1 MPPCQKAV
9 RPMARCLQ
17 NTPSLYLSARS
28 IRTFTSST
36 TFNAEAAA
44 QEAAPSGLDPAT
56 VVRPENERKLMR
68 QGIMPI
74 GSRRRRAALKTSANI
89 PFEQLPYQCFQEA
102 RKILQAD
109 RQEKLEM
116 IAKERLRLKNLEAQD
131 ASVSGG
137 EKQKQTR
144 IESIKRYLEYLKIQA
159 DINDPLIKKRF
170 EDGEGDMNKPI
181 YRYLA
186 DRKWREYQRKII
198 VQRLQ
203 QFSIVPD
210 LLPHFE
216 PTAEVRLAFQARNVQ
231 PGDYVDS
238 RVSEYPARLKVQVF
252 DKGERL
258 VSVVVVDADVPN
270 VENDHFN
277 TRCHYLAANIPI
289 SPVQDSL
296 PLSRADPESQL
307 ILPWL
312 PPFAQKGSPYHRY
325 SIFVLEQ
332 KPGQVLDVA
341 ALKELYQRDRFN
353 LRGFKDRHDVQPIGL
368 GLFRSEWDEGTKGV
382 MQRAGIEGWDIEFK
396 RTRIPALKPKQKARG
411 WEARHASDKYKS
423 LRR

>member
-109 RQEKLEM
+109 REEKLEM

-238 RVSEYPARLKVQVF
+238 RVSEFPARLKVQVF

-332 KPGQVLDVA
+332 KPGHVLDVA
-341 ALKELYQRDRFN
+341 ALKGLYQRDRFN

>member
-9 RPMARCLQ
+9 GPMARCLQ

-44 QEAAPSGLDPAT
+44 QETAPSGLDPAT

-102 RKILQAD
+102 RKVLQAD
-109 RQEKLEM
+109 REEKLEM

-170 EDGEGDMNKPI
+170 EDGEGRTI
-181 YRYLA
+181 AEYLS
-186 DRKWREYQRKII
+186 
-198 VQRLQ
+198 
-203 QFSIVPD
+203 FS
-210 LLPHFE
+210 
-216 PTAEVRLAFQARNVQ
+216 
-231 PGDYVDS
+231 
-238 RVSEYPARLKVQVF
+238 
-252 DKGERL
+252 
-258 VSVVVVDADVPN
+258 
-270 VENDHFN
+270 
-277 TRCHYLAANIPI
+277 HY
-289 SPVQDSL
+289 
-296 PLSRADPESQL
+296 
-307 ILPWL
+307 
-312 PPFAQKGSPYHRY
+312 
-325 SIFVLEQ
+325 
-332 KPGQVLDVA
+332 
-341 ALKELYQRDRFN
+341 
-353 LRGFKDRHDVQPIGL
+353 
-368 GLFRSEWDEGTKGV
+368 
-382 MQRAGIEGWDIEFK
+382 
-396 RTRIPALKPKQKARG
+396 
-411 WEARHASDKYKS
+411 
-423 LRR
+423 

>member
-28 IRTFTSST
+28 IRPFTSST

-102 RKILQAD
+102 RKVLQAD
-109 RQEKLEM
+109 REEKLEM

-131 ASVSGG
+131 ASVSGS

-238 RVSEYPARLKVQVF
+238 RVSEFPARLKVRVF

-332 KPGQVLDVA
+332 KPGQFLDVA

-411 WEARHASDKYKS
+411 WEARHASDKYKP

>member
-9 RPMARCLQ
+9 GPMARCLQ
-17 NTPSLYLSARS
+17 KTPSLCLPARS

-36 TFNAEAAA
+36 TFNAEAAV

-56 VVRPENERKLMR
+56 VVRPQNERKLMR

-74 GSRRRRAALKTSANI
+74 GSRRRRAALKSSANV

-109 RQEKLEM
+109 REEKLEM

-131 ASVSGG
+131 VSISGG
-137 EKQKQTR
+137 ERQKQTR
-144 IESIKRYLEYLKIQA
+144 LDSIRRYIEYLKIQA

-186 DRKWREYQRKII
+186 DRKWREYQRKVI
-198 VQRLQ
+198 VQRIE

-216 PTAEVRLAFQARNVQ
+216 PTAEVRLAFQSRNVQ

-238 RVSEYPARLKVQVF
+238 RVSEFPARLKVRVF

-296 PLSRADPESQL
+296 PLSKADPESQL

-341 ALKELYQRDRFN
+341 ALKALYQRDRFN

>member
-17 NTPSLYLSARS
+17 NTPSLYLTARS

-102 RKILQAD
+102 RKVLQAD
-109 RQEKLEM
+109 REEKLEM

-131 ASVSGG
+131 ESVSGG

-238 RVSEYPARLKVQVF
+238 RVSEFPARLKVQVF

-368 GLFRSEWDEGTKGV
+368 GLFRSEWDDGTKGV

>member
-1 MPPCQKAV
+1 MPPCQK
-9 RPMARCLQ
+9 
-17 NTPSLYLSARS
+17 T
-28 IRTFTSST
+28 
-36 TFNAEAAA
+36 EAP
-44 QEAAPSGLDPAT
+44 PSGLDPET

-68 QGIMPI
+68 QGIMPV
-74 GSRRRRAALKTSANI
+74 GSRRRRAALKNSANV

-102 RKILQAD
+102 RKVLQAD
-109 RQEKLEM
+109 REEKLEM
-116 IAKERLRLKNLEAQD
+116 IAKERLRIKNLEAQD
-131 ASVSGG
+131 VSISGG
-137 EKQKQTR
+137 ERQKQTR
-144 IESIKRYLEYLKIQA
+144 LDSMRRHLEWLKIQA

-186 DRKWREYQRKII
+186 DRKWREYQRKVI
-198 VQRLQ
+198 VQRIE

-216 PTAEVRLAFQARNVQ
+216 PTAEVRLAFQSRNVQ

-238 RVSEYPARLKVQVF
+238 RVSEFPARLKVQVF

-258 VSVVVVDADVPN
+258 VSVAVVDADVPN
-270 VENDHFN
+270 VENDNFN
-277 TRCHYLAANIPI
+277 TRCHYLATNIPI
-289 SPVQDSL
+289 SPTKDSL
-296 PLSRADPESQL
+296 PLSKADESQL
-307 ILPWL
+307 VLPWL
-312 PPFAQKGSPYHRY
+312 PPFSQKGSPYHRY
-325 SIFVLEQ
+325 SIFVSEQ
-332 KPGQVLDVA
+332 KPGQTLDVA
-341 ALKELYQRDRFN
+341 ALKELYQRDRFS
-353 LRGFKDRHDVQPIGL
+353 LRSFKDRHGVKPIGL
-368 GLFRSEWDEGTKGV
+368 GLFRSEWDEGTKEV